1 MIRKPLS
8 LVVASMAAITLAVP
22 SRAETNF
29 GQVAMHVAYMLQNH
43 HYSHRDFDDE
53 MSKTMLGNFLDMLDF
68 RHQYFTQDD
77 VDGFR
82 EKYDTTLDDHL
93 LMRNISPAIEIY
105 DVYKQRVKERVDFVK
120 KPRSR
125 ARSSPLTPTAPLT

>member
-1 MIRKPLS
+1 MIVKPSS
-8 LVVASMAAITLAVP
+8 LFVAASAALALLTPAAPTL
-22 SRAETNF
+22 RAAEMNF

-68 RHQYFTQDD
+68 RHQYFTQED

-105 DVYKQRVKERVDFVK
+105 DIYKQRVKERVDFVK
-120 KPRSR
+120 
-125 ARSSPLTPTAPLT
+125 APPPGAHRR

>member
-1 MIRKPLS
+1 MIVKPSSLFVAASAALALLS
-8 LVVASMAAITLAVP
+8 SAVP
-22 SRAETNF
+22 TLRAAEMNF

-93 LMRNISPAIEIY
+93 VIAAHQHRHG
-105 DVYKQRVKERVDFVK
+105 
-120 KPRSR
+120 
-125 ARSSPLTPTAPLT
+125 